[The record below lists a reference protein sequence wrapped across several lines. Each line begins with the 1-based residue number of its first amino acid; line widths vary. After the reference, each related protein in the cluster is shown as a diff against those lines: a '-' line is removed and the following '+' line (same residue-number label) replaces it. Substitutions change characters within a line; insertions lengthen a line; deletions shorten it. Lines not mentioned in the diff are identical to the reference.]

1 MAKESNPFSNFL
13 ESWGTDP
20 EAEAKG
26 HVYSATAQLKSGEAA
41 RMQDILAAR
50 QRVRDA
56 QGMSPLVKD
65 LALSTEHVNADN
77 AMSGQGK
84 FLGNEILSKPVVS
97 DQDFNKANLFYGNTY
112 SGGGKQQVVEVNG
125 IPHVL
130 NGTTLTPLMKSV
142 TKTQPAL
149 TAGGANLNTTYTSDG
164 KNVNSETIATP
175 IHGAFNVS
183 TADLVNVNKL
193 RQASHLARN
202 QAALKYP
209 GGPYNF
215 AINQKIG
222 AIDGAGKATGVP
234 PLNPLQSD
242 AVIAIAKKFEAGGWM
257 PDEAIDAALSY
268 FPDINKSGGIVT
280 KDFDN
285 RGFGDSWFSFD
296 DEKDALGNELPQLGG
311 NAKYS
316 ATKNL
321 NINNLGGLSAGEEP
335 VPYNTL
341 VAAQSDEG
349 NLPTLLSGSAV
360 RPQTATLLP
369 SDLTLSQP
377 GKIYH
382 DGHGK
387 FFVVEKDANGKLSS
401 RQITGKNQ

>member
-20 EAEAKG
+20 EAQAKG
-26 HVYSATAQLKSGEAA
+26 HVYSATAQLKSSEAA

-65 LALSTEHVNADN
+65 LALATENVNADN

-84 FLGNEILSKPVVS
+84 FLGNEILAKPIIS
-97 DQDFNKANLFYGNTY
+97 DQDFTKANLLYGNAY
-112 SGGGKQQVVEVNG
+112 SGGSKEQVVEVNG
-125 IPHVL
+125 IPHALRGGVL
-130 NGTTLTPLMKSV
+130 VPLMNSV
-142 TKTQPAL
+142 TKTSQAL
-149 TAGGANLNTTYTSDG
+149 TPGGKDLNVTSKSDG
-164 KNVNSETIATP
+164 KTVTTETTSTP
-175 IHGAFNVS
+175 IKGAYTMS

-193 RQASHLARN
+193 RQSSHLARN

-209 GGPYNF
+209 GGPHNF

-222 AIDGAGKATGVP
+222 AIDGAGKPTDIP

-242 AVIAIAKKFEAGGWM
+242 AVIAIAKRFEAGGWM
-257 PDEAIDAALSY
+257 PDEAIDIALSY
-268 FPDINKSGGIVT
+268 FPDINKTGGIVT

-285 RGFGDSWFSFD
+285 RGFGDSWFNND
-296 DEKDALGNELPQLGG
+296 DEKDASGNELPQLGG

-321 NINNLGGLSAGEEP
+321 NIKNLGGLGAGEEP

-349 NLPTLLSGSAV
+349 NLPTLLSGSAE
-360 RPQTATLLP
+360 RPQTATVLP

-382 DGHGK
+382 DGNGR
-387 FFVVEKDANGKLSS
+387 FFVVEKDAKGELSK
-401 RQITGKNQ
+401 RQITGRNQ